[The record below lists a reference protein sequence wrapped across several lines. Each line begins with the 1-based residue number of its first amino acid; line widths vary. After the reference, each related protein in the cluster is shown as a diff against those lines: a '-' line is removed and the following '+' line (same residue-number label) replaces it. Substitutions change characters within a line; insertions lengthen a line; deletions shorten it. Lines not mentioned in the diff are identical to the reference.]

1 MTLNPLD
8 ERLSPGGSSGG
19 EGAAIGIRCSVLGV
33 GTDIGGSV
41 RVPAAFCNA
50 YGFKPT
56 ALRNPSLGL
65 VGAMGGQEGIRGC
78 VGPLARNLDDLI
90 TFEKVI
96 WNQQPWETDTVLV
109 HLPWREV
116 EVSPST
122 LTVGILFDDG

>member
-19 EGAAIGIRCSVLGV
+19 EGAAIGFRCSVLGV

-78 VGPLARNLDDLI
+78 VGPLARNLDDLMA
-90 TFEKVI
+90 FEKVI
-96 WNQQPWETDTVLV
+96 WNQKPWETDTVLV
-109 HLPWREV
+109 PLPWREV
-116 EVSPST
+116 EVSPDT